1 MNTQLILTRWKESL
15 DFFSRS
21 SLSIFGLL
29 TLNTVR
35 RAALLI
41 LSLHGWLY
49 TAAMG
54 IAAILFFG
62 DQNWLAAI
70 GVPTWTDKALMA
82 AFFIIRIPLL
92 YLLILSLRPSLER
105 KDYSYYT
112 QYLNGFWFV
121 AIMSCFMTPGSWVL
135 VFTMLLCFFDGPCNV
150 KSLPTALRRAG
161 YFFLYFLPI
170 YLVLTT
176 VALLLSY
183 LSTSTGDYVIIRD
196 IFMLL
201 VGAATTVYYTK
212 IKFSYFQLLFN

>member
-1 MNTQLILTRWKESL
+1 
-15 DFFSRS
+15 
-21 SLSIFGLL
+21 
-29 TLNTVR
+29 
-35 RAALLI
+35 
-41 LSLHGWLY
+41 
-49 TAAMG
+49 MG

>member
-21 SLSIFGLL
+21 SLSMFGLL

-41 LSLHGWLY
+41 LSLYGWLY
-49 TAAMG
+49 AAAIG
-54 IAAILFFG
+54 IAAVLFFG
-62 DQNWLAAI
+62 DQNWLTTI
-70 GVPTWTDKALMA
+70 GAPTWTDKAFMA
-82 AFFIIRIPLL
+82 TFFIIRIPLL

-105 KDYSYYT
+105 KDYNYYT

-121 AIMSCFMTPGSWVL
+121 ALVSCFMTPGSWVL
-135 VFTMLLCFFDGPCNV
+135 LFTILLCFFDGPCNV

-161 YFFLYFLPI
+161 NFFIYFFPI
-170 YLVLTT
+170 SLVLTA
-176 VALLLSY
+176 VALLLSS
-183 LSTSTGDYVIIRD
+183 LSTIIGDYVIIRD

>member
-15 DFFSRS
+15 NFFSRS
-21 SLSIFGLL
+21 SLSMFGLL

-41 LSLHGWLY
+41 LGLYGWLY
-49 TAAMG
+49 AAIMG
-54 IAAILFFG
+54 IAAFLYFG
-62 DQNWLAAI
+62 DPNWLTTI
-70 GVPTWTDKALMA
+70 GLPGGTDMALMA
-82 AFFIIRIPLL
+82 VFFIIRIVLL
-92 YLLILSLRPSLER
+92 YILILSLRPSLER
-105 KDYSYYT
+105 KEYSYYA

-121 AIMSCFMTPGSWVL
+121 ALMSCVMTPGSWVL
-135 VFTMLLCFFDGPCNV
+135 IFTMFLCFFDGPCNV

-161 YFFLYFLPI
+161 YFFLYFFPI

-176 VALLLSY
+176 TALLLS
-183 LSTSTGDYVIIRD
+183 LFSTCIGDYVIIRD

-212 IKFSYFQLLFN
+212 IKFSYFQLLFT